1 MVKAPEIITRDQLKD
16 CIVWAY
22 QLIEKLNE
30 NDATK
35 AQTLTTISIALS
47 AFLVADSNSV
57 EEMELSN
64 KIFRELTE
72 SFTEQMFSQHLQ
84 ALAKKHMP

>member
-22 QLIEKLNE
+22 QFIEKLNE

-35 AQTLTTISIALS
+35 AQTLSTISIALS
-47 AFLVADSNSV
+47 AFLVADSNNV
-57 EEMELSN
+57 EEMEISK

-72 SFTEQMFSQHLQ
+72 SFTEQMFSQHIE
-84 ALAKKHMP
+84 ALSKKYNP